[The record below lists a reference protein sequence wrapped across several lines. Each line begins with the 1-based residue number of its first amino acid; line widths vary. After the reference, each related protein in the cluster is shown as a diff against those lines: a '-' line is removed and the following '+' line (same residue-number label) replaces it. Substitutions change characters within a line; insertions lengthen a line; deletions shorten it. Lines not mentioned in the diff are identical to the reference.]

1 MPFFSLSK
9 PWRRTFLRA
18 AFASLLVGALVAPAT
33 AQFVPIPRPQG
44 GPTIPPAPV
53 IPTPAAPDITT
64 EEAALLAALNT
75 YFSQVVTL
83 RGEFIQEGPDARQL
97 SEGVFYLY
105 RPGRVRF
112 EYYPP
117 SQMLIVSNGRTL
129 QIENRATQTRDRY
142 PLGRTPLAP
151 LLAET
156 IDLTSPANVRD
167 VRIEGD
173 LVAIVLAAADDGGV
187 LTLYFNRTT
196 FDLYQWI
203 TLDAQGNT
211 IRFVIYNLAT
221 NQALDLAMFD
231 IAGF

>member
-1 MPFFSLSK
+1 MPFLRLAASH
-9 PWRRTFLRA
+9 RRGLARTAWA
-18 AFASLLVGALVAPAT
+18 ALLTGALLAPA
-33 AQFVPIPRPQG
+33 AGQFVPVPRPEG
-44 GPTIPPAPV
+44 GPAIPPPPI

-97 SEGVFYLY
+97 TEGVFYLY

-117 SQMLIVSNGRTL
+117 SQLLIVSNGRTL

-156 IDLTSPANVRD
+156 IDLTDPANVRD
-167 VRIEGD
+167 VRLEGD
-173 LVAIVLAAADDGGV
+173 LVAVVLATADDGGV

-203 TLDAQGNT
+203 TLDPQGNT

-221 NQALDLAMFD
+221 NQDLDLAMFD